1 MSRAPIAAGH
11 HQPEASPWLHR
22 LAVLTAGATLV
33 LIFAGGVVTN
43 TGSGLAVPDWPTTF
57 GHNMFLFP
65 WSQMVGGIFIEHS
78 HRLIGSVVG
87 MLTVGLAV
95 WLWVSEPRRW
105 LQLTGLA
112 AVVAVVIQGVLGG
125 LRVVLLEHGLAI
137 VHGCFAHAFLALI
150 VALAVWT
157 GRSWRSVAGDT
168 SAAVRGGRGLALFT
182 TAAVYLQVV
191 LGAMVTHTGAYLISH
206 LAMALL
212 VILSARLLAA
222 RVLRVP
228 GVELR
233 RPAIVLLVL
242 LALQVGLGVGAFAW
256 RFTAVN
262 EVMAPG
268 LGLAFQTI
276 HRVTGATI
284 LAAAVVLLLR
294 VLRPPAPRT
303 APAGAALAG
312 LRGREVPA

>member
-1 MSRAPIAAGH
+1 
-11 HQPEASPWLHR
+11 
-22 LAVLTAGATLV
+22 VLTAGATLV

-57 GHNMFLFP
+57 GHNMFLYP

-87 MLTVGLAV
+87 MLTVGLGV

-105 LQLTGLA
+105 VQFAGLA

-157 GRSWRSVAGDT
+157 GRRWRDDAADTLGDT
-168 SAAVRGGRGLALFT
+168 RGARGLALFT
-182 TAAVYLQVV
+182 TAAVYVQVV
-191 LGAMVTHTGAYLISH
+191 LGALVTHTGAYLISH
-206 LAMALL
+206 IAVALL
-212 VILSARLLAA
+212 VVLSASLLAT
-222 RVLRVP
+222 RVLRAP

-233 RPAIVLLVL
+233 RPAIVLLAL

-256 RFTAVN
+256 RFTALN

-276 HRVTGATI
+276 HRLTGATI
-284 LAAAVVLLLR
+284 LAASVVLMLR
-294 VLRPPAPRT
+294 VLRRPAPHT
-303 APAGAALAG
+303 APAGAALTG